1 LFIFLPPGLMPWK
14 QNDSLRKKI
23 EAITGGIMEQKIKFI
38 VIGLVGFSIVC
49 LFLFIQ
55 AAGQQQRLTREINDL
70 KTENSSLLNKA
81 NKLESELKAAQ
92 GKIDSLKAERDRG
105 VEELN
110 EIQKKYE
117 LASRARDELIQR
129 LKQKSQVQA
138 AAPAPQPVQPQVVPA
153 AQGGDAYWGKLLKEK
168 SELEMK
174 LASLQVDLKN
184 AQIDNESLRRQ
195 KSLLEID
202 VSRLNSEKKDILRQ
216 LDYNQKLMDS
226 MAGDVVREK
235 NDKAAI
241 QDTVKN
247 LRSENNTLIKQ
258 LKSLIG
264 RKAVLDR
271 KVQALQDEKMKA
283 QKRLNETETILKDK
297 LSRIDNLKNQ
307 LDTTI
312 KGDSVSGSDGGSKAS
327 VELPAIVVRSTSS
340 ADKGASA
347 QAYDF
352 PGKILAVNLESSF
365 VVIDLG
371 SSSGV
376 RVGDTFGV
384 YRGDNL
390 IGSVSVIQTRA
401 GISACDIKKMSTSF
415 KIGDHLQQ
423 LDS

>member
-1 LFIFLPPGLMPWK
+1 M
-14 QNDSLRKKI
+14 DR
-23 EAITGGIMEQKIKFI
+23 KIKFI
-38 VIGLVGFSIVC
+38 VIGLAGFSIVC
-49 LFLFIQ
+49 LFLFVQ
-55 AAGQQQRLTREINDL
+55 AASQQQRLDREINDL

-81 NKLESELKAAQ
+81 NKVESELNAAR

-110 EIQKKYE
+110 EMQKKYE

-129 LKQKSQVQA
+129 LKQKSQAQA
-138 AAPAPQPVQPQVVPA
+138 AVSAPQPAQPQVSPA
-153 AQGGDAYWGKLLKEK
+153 AQGGEAYWGKLLKEK
-168 SELEMK
+168 AELEIK
-174 LASLQVDLKN
+174 LTALQVDLKN

-202 VSRLNSEKKDILRQ
+202 VSRLNSENKDILRQ

-241 QDTVKN
+241 QDTVKS
-247 LRSENNTLIKQ
+247 LRSENSILIKQ

-271 KVQALQDEKMKA
+271 KVQKLQDEKSKA
-283 QKRLNETETILKDK
+283 QKRLEETEAVLKDK
-297 LSRIDNLKNQ
+297 MARIDNLKNQ
-307 LDTTI
+307 IDTTI
-312 KGDSVSGSDGGSKAS
+312 KGESASAVSGGGRAS

-340 ADKGASA
+340 ADKSSA
-347 QAYDF
+347 QDYDF

-371 SSSGV
+371 ASSGV
-376 RVGDTFGV
+376 RVGDDFGI
-384 YRGDNL
+384 YRDGKL

-401 GISACDIKKMSTSF
+401 GISACDIKKMSSPF
-415 KIGDHLQQ
+415 QIGDHLQQ
-423 LDS
+423 LGS